1 MIITPFRKLKKIKKI
16 NFASSLPF
24 NFLQLRIMRVNG
36 NLIAFRYPFIH
47 YQRFPRKFYKSLQET
62 SSHRE

>member
-47 YQRFPRKFYKSLQET
+47 YRGFPKFYNRSGGLL
-62 SSHRE
+62 SPVN